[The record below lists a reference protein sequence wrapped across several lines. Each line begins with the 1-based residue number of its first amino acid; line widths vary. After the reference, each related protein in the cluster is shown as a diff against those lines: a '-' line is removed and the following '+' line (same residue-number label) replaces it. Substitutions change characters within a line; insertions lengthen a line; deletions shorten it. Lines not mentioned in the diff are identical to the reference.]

1 MKAIFLDRDGVI
13 NKYPGDFQY
22 VKSRDEFQFLPQAI
36 AALQKLNAAGYKL
49 FVISNQAG
57 VAKKIYSQ
65 EELDAIT
72 AKMLTGLANAG
83 VEISGVF
90 YCTHLPDDNCACRKP
105 KAGLVHQA
113 IAELKKLGEEMD
125 INQSYFIGDS
135 EMDVQTGKSVGLKT
149 ILVFSGREKPENR
162 KHWKYLPDITAAGLH
177 QAAQMII
184 KNPSNK

>member
-1 MKAIFLDRDGVI
+1 MKVIFLDRDGVI

-22 VKSRDEFQFLPQAI
+22 VKSRDEFNFLPQAVT
-36 AALQKLNAAGYKL
+36 ALKKLNAAGYKL
-49 FVISNQAG
+49 CVISNQAG

-72 AKMLTGLANAG
+72 AKMLAGTRSAG
-83 VEISGVF
+83 VEITGVF

-105 KAGLVHQA
+105 KAGLVHKA

-125 INQSYFIGDS
+125 PAQSYFIGDS

-162 KHWKYLPDITAAGLH
+162 SRWKYLPDFIAADLH
-177 QAAQMII
+177 EAAEIII
-184 KNPSNK
+184 KK